1 MNNSIMTQ
9 EEKDVLAR
17 NQQYGTSYDE
27 TNWIDNVDW
36 WNISYQS
43 LSEPFIERHAERL
56 DWVNISCY
64 QSLSEPFIEKFAE
77 RLEWGCISHYQ
88 SLSEPFMEKH
98 AERLPQGFRDNNWLY
113 ADRETKLRHIREN
126 APEFEPQEDAGGP
139 FIVAWKS
146 TNKGGRSNF
155 NPNIRY
161 EVGGIYEAH
170 CDCRMDEENSF
181 GLSAWTEK
189 GAKKFISDGEL
200 YRVKIYVDDIGAMV
214 HDGKKIRCRKQ
225 EILERV

>member
-1 MNNSIMTQ
+1 
-9 EEKDVLAR
+9 
-17 NQQYGTSYDE
+17 
-27 TNWIDNVDW
+27 
-36 WNISYQS
+36 
-43 LSEPFIERHAERL
+43 
-56 DWVNISCY
+56 
-64 QSLSEPFIEKFAE
+64 
-77 RLEWGCISHYQ
+77 
-88 SLSEPFMEKH
+88 MEKH
-98 AERLPQGFRDNNWLY
+98 AERLDWGNISRYQSLSERLIAKFAEHLPKGFRDNNWLY
-113 ADRETKLRHIREN
+113 ADRAEKLRHIREK
-126 APEFEPQEDAGGP
+126 APEFVVQEDEGGP

-170 CDCRMDEENSF
+170 CDCLMYQENSF

-189 GAKKFISDGEL
+189 GAKEFISNGEL

-214 HDGKKIRCRKQ
+214 HDGKKIRCRRQ